1 MIVITIKI
9 DLRGMIKMWYHD
21 KEVLHL
27 EEATIGQMLEE
38 IQAYAADLQDWHI
51 KVMKELVEEYEK

>member
-1 MIVITIKI
+1 
-9 DLRGMIKMWYHD
+9 MWYHD

-38 IQAYAADLQDWHI
+38 IQTYAADLQDWHI
-51 KVMKELVEEYEK
+51 KVMKELIEEYEK